1 VLVRPFP
8 LGAIL
13 SGRYYSA
20 AQSVNGRVFVFT
32 GNRLPPAH
40 FPSEELAGDDCKLKK
55 TLSSKKSKDT
65 DDLKN
70 EYRFDY
76 RKAKPNR
83 FAAAMSEGTVAVVL
97 ERDVAAVFKS
107 SEAVNSFLRSAISAM
122 PKPLRPKRVLTRR

>member
-1 VLVRPFP
+1 M
-8 LGAIL
+8 
-13 SGRYYSA
+13 
-20 AQSVNGRVFVFT
+20 
-32 GNRLPPAH
+32 
-40 FPSEELAGDDCKLKK
+40 KK
-55 TLSSKKSKDT
+55 TQNSKKRKDK
-65 DDLKN
+65 DDLRD

-122 PKPLRPKRVLTRR
+122 PKTPRPKRVLTRR